1 MPMKLLLRPPHLA
14 AALALLAAA
23 STARAAPTNFLL
35 TRPGQAEVRFSVE
48 APLDTIGGL
57 AYGVL
62 GAAQMDPES
71 GATTARLV
79 LDLNSFHTG
88 LDLRDE
94 DLRDQFFE
102 TSKFPNAVLELKQVE
117 WAQKPAMG
125 VSSQG
130 TAVFSLNLH
139 GVTRPL
145 AAPIT
150 ARLGERDGH
159 QAVNVRA
166 SFDIKLSDYN
176 IQRPRRLFLKL
187 GDTAHVTFDGTLLAP
202 DMPAPAAATA
212 EARLPEVKRALISVA
227 QVPRKPAPPKFKFPA
242 DSING
247 KGERLF
253 ADKNLGGA
261 GNALTCA
268 SCHAVTDERAGIY
281 EGKGVHPSHT
291 LYDAAHRASLWQGL
305 APAPGKAASICNRL
319 FMLSPQG
326 LGPAQEAQLEAY
338 LKTIAP
344 DDAAPALNY
353 DALALTRRTALAK
366 ATSGDPKAG
375 KALVEKFCAGCHGKG
390 RVRPELTV
398 GLYEPDY
405 LVQRIRWLPG
415 RDSRQMPPMYLDRLV
430 DSDLRNIVTYLAGEQ
445 SERIFKRK
453 RKGST

>member
-1 MPMKLLLRPPHLA
+1 MRRSPPHFA
-14 AALALLAAA
+14 AALVFLAAGSA
-23 STARAAPTNFLL
+23 ARAATTNFLL

-62 GAAQMDPES
+62 GAAQLDPES
-71 GATTARLV
+71 GAATARLV
-79 LDLNSFHTG
+79 LDLGSFHTG

-117 WAQKPAMG
+117 WAQKPAPG

-150 ARLGERDGH
+150 VKLGERDGH
-159 QAVNVRA
+159 QAVHVRA
-166 SFDIKLSDYN
+166 TFDLKLSDYN

-187 GDTAHVTFDGTLLAP
+187 GDTAHVTFEGALLAP
-202 DMPAPAAATA
+202 DAPAPVAAAD
-212 EARLPEVKRALISVA
+212 ARLPEVPEVKRTLIAVA
-227 QVPRKPAPPKFKFPA
+227 QAPRKPAPPKLKFPA

-261 GNALTCA
+261 GNAITCGH
-268 SCHAVTDERAGIY
+268 CHGTADERAGIY
-281 EGKGVHPSHT
+281 AGKEVRPSHSV
-291 LYDAAHRASLWQGL
+291 YDAARRASLWQGL
-305 APAPGKAASICNRL
+305 APTPGKAASLCNRL
-319 FMLSPQG
+319 FMLNPQG

-338 LKTIAP
+338 LKALAP
-344 DDAAPALNY
+344 DDASPALSY

-366 ATSGDPKAG
+366 ATSGDRKAG
-375 KALVEKFCAGCHGKG
+375 KALAEKFCGGCHGKG
-390 RVRPELTV
+390 KIRPELTV

-415 RDSRQMPPMYLDRLV
+415 HDARQMPPMYLDRLV